1 MSWPLSP
8 STSTS
13 SPLAS
18 LPSSPSS
25 RIFHIYNSFPVHY
38 KISDPQKRPL
48 YHVDNSYF
56 TPGTPDLSL
65 YRGEDRKGH
74 LAAVCKFVLFSTC
87 SKIGL
92 MPKPQKSYYDRFS
105 NDVFEIGHVSTS
117 AEDMTWEDLTRES
130 RDHSTYRFEMEL
142 LVQSMWR
149 GPELGRRAFVWKR
162 THSMGVES
170 SKPSKLSACNYK
182 LVDEETGK
190 IMAVIANNGLKSMNK
205 KGKIELFDT
214 AEYAFAGEQLDIMIL
229 MTGIA
234 LLEKERRRRAQR
246 RLDFDGLYLILG
258 VSNCLQVQ
266 FSSVDTPSLRVM
278 AQKCA
283 KPPAAGYLSVAI
295 GRVRV
300 RTYLGSV
307 VAYSLQN
314 GMTNRGRTYIPLQT
328 C

>member
-8 STSTS
+8 STSAS

-65 YRGEDRKGH
+65 YRGEDKKGH

-92 MPKPQKSYYDRFS
+92 MPKPQKSYHDRLN

-142 LVQSMWR
+142 LVQSMRR

-182 LVDEETGK
+182 LVDEESGK

-214 AEYAFAGEQLDIMIL
+214 AKYAFSGEQLDIMIL
-229 MTGIA
+229 MTGVA

-246 RLDFDGLYLILG
+246 RYDY
-258 VSNCLQVQ
+258 
-266 FSSVDTPSLRVM
+266 
-278 AQKCA
+278 
-283 KPPAAGYLSVAI
+283 Y
-295 GRVRV
+295 
-300 RTYLGSV
+300 
-307 VAYSLQN
+307 
-314 GMTNRGRTYIPLQT
+314 
-328 C
+328 

>member
-1 MSWPLSP
+1 MLAPRLFLEVEAGQRRDKQALEINSHIKKEENCSSQARPLTFSGKCQPAYYRASSPASHLSFFCSHFVKFLHYPATAEQAAIMSWPLSP

-13 SPLAS
+13 SPLTS

-65 YRGEDRKGH
+65 YRGEDKKGH

-92 MPKPQKSYYDRFS
+92 MPKPQKSYRDRLN
-105 NDVFEIGHVSTS
+105 NDIFEIGH
-117 AEDMTWEDLTRES
+117 
-130 RDHSTYRFEMEL
+130 
-142 LVQSMWR
+142 
-149 GPELGRRAFVWKR
+149 KR

-182 LVDEETGK
+182 LVDEESGK

-214 AEYAFAGEQLDIMIL
+214 AEYVFAGEQLDIMIL

-246 RLDFDGLYLILG
+246 RYDY
-258 VSNCLQVQ
+258 
-266 FSSVDTPSLRVM
+266 
-278 AQKCA
+278 
-283 KPPAAGYLSVAI
+283 Y
-295 GRVRV
+295 
-300 RTYLGSV
+300 
-307 VAYSLQN
+307 
-314 GMTNRGRTYIPLQT
+314 
-328 C
+328 